1 MGDELLLGADDE
13 GEAGDNGV
21 KHVLLVGDGT
31 WGEQL
36 LPEGKTAVTEGWVL
50 NISGTSKSDAF
61 C

>member
-1 MGDELLLGADDE
+1 MGDELLLDADDE
-13 GEAGDNGV
+13 GGDSWL
-21 KHVLLVGDGT
+21 KHVLLVGDGI

-36 LPEGKTAVTEGWVL
+36 LPEGKTAVSEGWVL